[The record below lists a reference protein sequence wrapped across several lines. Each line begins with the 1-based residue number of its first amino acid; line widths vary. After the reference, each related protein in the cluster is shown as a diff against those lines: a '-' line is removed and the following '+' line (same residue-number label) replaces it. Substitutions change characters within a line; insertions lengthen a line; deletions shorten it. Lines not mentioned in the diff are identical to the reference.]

1 MPFSINLYVTYLSPS
16 FIIRRITR
24 KTQGY
29 MFRRNSL
36 LYDLPQ
42 RAEYHEVS
50 SVIKGTVPAT
60 ISAEEGLR
68 LKRLISS
75 SPAHMEDRM
84 RVVLEDF
91 RVRSERLS

>member
-1 MPFSINLYVTYLSPS
+1 MPFSINLYEMYLSPS

-50 SVIKGTVPAT
+50 SVIKGTEPTT

-75 SPAHMEDRM
+75 SPAHSRAWSQKD
-84 RVVLEDF
+84 VLLL
-91 RVRSERLS
+91 V